1 MSQVS
6 LPQTWSWGESGR
18 SRLNPLYRGMA
29 LKALEFVKDG
39 EVRLVDGEM
48 DRTFGVNDA
57 VGDLKAEI
65 VVRHGGFYKAL
76 LFGGALGAADA
87 YVQGMWDCE
96 QLTDLMRIV
105 VQNRKVSDG
114 LDRGVMKALKPV
126 ARVGHWLKRNT
137 IESSRKNIQ
146 AHYDIGNDLFEW
158 MLDETMN
165 YSSGIYASEESTLED
180 AQQAKMDR
188 ICRKLK
194 LNEDDHVLEIGTGWG
209 GFAIHAAKHYGSRI
223 TTTTISERQYE
234 LAVQRVGE
242 AGLEDRITIL
252 KADYR
257 NLKGQYDK
265 LVSIEMIEAVGHE
278 FLPTYFEQCAALLKR
293 DGVMMIQAINM
304 NEAEYE
310 RYLRSV
316 DFIQRY
322 VFPGSCCPSMGA
334 IGRAV
339 ASGSDLSIVE
349 TRNIGPDYAR
359 TLADWR
365 VNFHAHLEQVK
376 GAGYSASFV
385 RLWDYYLSYC
395 EAGFAERYITN
406 HQILLAKPGYRY

>member
-18 SRLNPLYRGMA
+18 SRLNLLYRGMA

-39 EVRLVDGEM
+39 EIRLIDGDM
-48 DRTFGVNDA
+48 KRTFGVNDG
-57 VGDLKAEI
+57 VGSLTAEI
-65 VVRHGGFYKAL
+65 VVRHPGFYKAM
-76 LFGGALGAADA
+76 LFGGTLGAADA

-105 VQNRKVSDG
+105 VRNRKVSDG
-114 LDRGVMKALKPV
+114 LDKGMMKALKPV
-126 ARVGHWLKRNT
+126 VRVGHWLKRNT
-137 IESSRKNIQ
+137 IERSRKNIQ

-165 YSSGIYASEESTLED
+165 YSSGIYASDATSLEE

-194 LNEDDHVLEIGTGWG
+194 LNENDHVIEIGTGWG

-234 LAVQRVGE
+234 LAVQRVRE
-242 AGLEDRITIL
+242 AGLEDRITIV
-252 KADYR
+252 KEDYR
-257 NLKGQYDK
+257 KLRGQYDK

-278 FLPTYFEQCAALLKR
+278 FLPTYFNQCASLLKPN
-293 DGVMMIQAINM
+293 GVMMIQAINM

-310 RYLRSV
+310 RYLKSV

-365 VNFHAHLEQVK
+365 VNFHAKLEKVK
-376 GAGYSASFV
+376 GAGYLEAFV

-406 HQILLAKPGYRY
+406 HQIMLAKPGYRY